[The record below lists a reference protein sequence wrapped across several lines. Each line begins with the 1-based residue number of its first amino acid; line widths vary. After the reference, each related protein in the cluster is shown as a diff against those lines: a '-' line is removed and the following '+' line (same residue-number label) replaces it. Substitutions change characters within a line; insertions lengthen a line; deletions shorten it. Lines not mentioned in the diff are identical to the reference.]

1 LVMAKRPAAPL
12 QEKRLEGGERRALIA
27 LIAVATILR
36 ALAFLRYRFDSDE
49 PQHLHVA
56 WGWTVGLLQYR
67 DLFDNHA
74 PLFHIVTAPLLRTVG
89 ERPDVLFFMR
99 APMLVLFAI
108 VVAATYVLGRRLYEH
123 RVGIWSATLLTFF
136 PVFFLK
142 SIEYRT
148 DNLWDALWMIALLI
162 LTGGPLT
169 ALRLFV
175 FGLFLGAALATSLK
189 TTLLLFTVVAAG
201 AITYA
206 FCFPRRS
213 AAEAVRCAAAALLG
227 VMAVP
232 AAICA
237 YFYARGGWSSLLYC
251 VIEFNQMVVGVRSPL
266 ALWLPRIAYVPLL
279 LILIR
284 VAWRYRSNRAT
295 VAARFRFFFAVACAF
310 FLITLCSFWIL
321 ISPRDILPVLPLLA
335 IFVVAAIERRSARPL
350 FVYGAVAAVF
360 CVAIVYYAEG
370 FRNATL
376 EDITMMRQVIGV
388 TRPGEPL
395 IDLKGET
402 VFRPRPFYYILE
414 YISRNALRRGQLADT
429 IADDVVRARCHVA
442 VGDGEFFP
450 PRGRAFLAANFLNVG
465 RLRAAGQWI
474 RDDGSFSIAIPGTY
488 VMVRHEGEAVGFLDG
503 TPYRGARALSPGLH
517 RFVRAG
523 KNERVSCLWAPAF
536 TRGYSPFHLRDR
548 DF

>member
-1 LVMAKRPAAPL
+1 MRQTAN
-12 QEKRLEGGERRALIA
+12 GERLT
-27 LIAVATILR
+27 LAVLVVFSAIMR
-36 ALAFLRYRFDSDE
+36 IGAFFRYRFDSDE

-56 WGWTVGLLQYR
+56 WGWTAGLLQYR
-67 DLFDNHA
+67 DVFDNHA
-74 PLFHIVTAPLLRTVG
+74 PLFQILTAPILRIVG
-89 ERPDVLFFMR
+89 ERPDVLLFMR
-99 APMLVLFAI
+99 VPMLLPFAAI
-108 VVAATYVLGRRLYEH
+108 VAGTYLLGRRLYSH
-123 RVGIWSATLLTFF
+123 HIAIWSAVLLTLF

-148 DNLWDALWMIALLI
+148 DNLWDALWIIALLI
-162 LTGGPLT
+162 LTGGTPN
-169 ALRLFV
+169 APRLFV

-189 TTLLLFTVVAAG
+189 TTLLLFTVAAAG

-206 FCFPRRS
+206 FCLPRRS
-213 AAEAVRCAAAALLG
+213 AAQVVRLAAAALVG
-227 VMAVP
+227 VMIVP
-232 AAICA
+232 SAICT

-251 VIEFNQMVVGVRSPL
+251 VIEFNRMVVATRSPL

-279 LILIR
+279 VVLLR
-284 VAWRYRSNRAT
+284 VAWRYRGNRT
-295 VAARFRFFFAVACAF
+295 TSAAKFRFFFAVACGF
-310 FLITLCSFWIL
+310 FVVTLCSFWIL
-321 ISPRDILPVLPLLA
+321 ISPRDILPILPLLA
-335 IFVVAAIERRSARPL
+335 IFLVAAIEHTSARPVV
-350 FVYGAVAAVF
+350 VYGAVAAVF

-376 EDITMMRQVIGV
+376 EDITMMRQLLGV
-388 TRPGEPL
+388 TRPGEPVM
-395 IDLKGET
+395 DLKGET

-414 YISRNALRRGQLADT
+414 YISRNAIRRGQLADT

-442 VGDGEFFP
+442 QADGEFFP
-450 PRGRAFLAANFLNVG
+450 PRGRAFLAANFLDLG

-488 VMVRHEGEAVGFLDG
+488 VMVRHGGEAVGILDG

-523 KNERVSCLWAPAF
+523 KNDRVSCLWAPAF
-536 TRGYSPFHLRDR
+536 ARGYSPFHLRDR